1 MASWEGEDE
10 GLAPTLAMLRE
21 VREPQGGGMGWD
33 AATRLK
39 LTSTWQQQCGHR
51 AHGAERALA
60 GVTCQHLYTS
70 AVQPWRHEDQLQLE
84 IPIR

>member
-1 MASWEGEDE
+1 MASWEGEEE

-39 LTSTWQQQCGHR
+39 LTSTWQQQ
-51 AHGAERALA
+51 
-60 GVTCQHLYTS
+60 
-70 AVQPWRHEDQLQLE
+70 
-84 IPIR
+84 

>member
-1 MASWEGEDE
+1 MEGAE
-10 GLAPTLAMLRE
+10 LTLAMLRE

-39 LTSTWQQQCGHR
+39 LTSTWSSAVW